1 MTLHEPETRSIAE
14 EWAAHAVIH
23 HVSGVGP
30 VLVALEH
37 EAPRLA
43 RWAIQ
48 LAERLEAGG
57 RLLIAGNGGSA
68 AEAQHLSAEFVGR
81 FRHERRP
88 YAAIALNSD
97 SSALTAIGNDYG
109 YEEVFARQVRA
120 HARPGDIV
128 LLLSTSGASPNLV
141 AAARAAA
148 ECRAVTWAIT
158 GPAPNPLSAECDDAI
173 ALPGAAPNVQEAEL
187 VAVHALC
194 VAFDALVGTEEEALV
209 GAEEDALVG
218 AEEEVER

>member
-1 MTLHEPETRSIAE
+1 MTLHVTAAPSSVPV
-14 EWAAHAVIH
+14 EWAARAVRQHI
-23 HVSGVGP
+23 SGVAP
-30 VLVALEH
+30 VLLALER
-37 EAPRLA
+37 EAAHLGM
-43 RWAIQ
+43 WALQ

-81 FRHERRP
+81 FHTERRP
-88 YAAIALNSD
+88 YAAIALNCD
-97 SSALTAIGNDYG
+97 SSAVTAIGNDYG

-128 LLLSTSGASPNLV
+128 LLLSTSGASANLI

-148 ECRAVTWAIT
+148 ESRAVSWAIT
-158 GPAPNPLSAECDDAI
+158 GPLPNPLSTICDDSI

-194 VAFDALVGTEEEALV
+194 VAFDALVGA
-209 GAEEDALVG
+209 D
-218 AEEEVER
+218 EEVAR